1 MYKTIILHV
10 VLYGYET
17 CHLDTEGGKKGV
29 LKKWMQNIQ
38 FGLKMEEESDG
49 ANCIIGNSKKCAPY

>member
-17 CHLDTEGGKKGV
+17 CHLDTEGGGV
-29 LKKWMQNIQ
+29 LKKWMQNRQ

-49 ANCIIGNSKKCAPY
+49 TNCIIGNLKKCAPN

>member
-1 MYKTIILHV
+1 MHV

-17 CHLDTEGGKKGV
+17 CHLDTEGGGV
-29 LKKWMQNIQ
+29 LKKWMQNRQ

-49 ANCIIGNSKKCAPY
+49 TNCIIRNLKKCAPN